1 MSDAEFTSLV
11 NTRTISAALVHTR
24 QCIAG
29 LTDTPGLDA
38 QVLLAHLCAK
48 PKTWILAHQE
58 DRLTF
63 DQTLMLAQ
71 AIAELAAGVPL
82 PYVIGEWEFYGRR
95 FEVTPDVLIP
105 RPETELLVETAL
117 KWLAAHPGR
126 RRVVE
131 AGTGSG
137 CIAVSVAAENPSA
150 AITATD
156 ISSKALAVA
165 QRNACQHRVDGRI
178 EWLENDLLAG
188 LEGPFDLALANLP
201 YIPTGVLHGL
211 PVYMREPTLALDG
224 GRDGLDLIRRL
235 LGQLPGIMAPGGAAL
250 LEIEAGQG
258 EMARHLARQTFPKAE
273 IDLKLDLAGHHRLL
287 AVQT

>member
-1 MSDAEFTSLV
+1 MSYREFSSLA
-11 NTRTISAALVHTR
+11 NPRTISAALAHTR

-29 LTDTPGLDA
+29 LTDTPSLDA
-38 QVLLAHLCAK
+38 QVLLAHLCGQ
-48 PKTWILAHQE
+48 PKTWIIAHQE
-58 DRLTF
+58 DRLTI

-95 FEVTPDVLIP
+95 FAVTSDVLIP

-126 RRVVE
+126 HRVAE

-137 CIAVSVAAENPSA
+137 CITVSVAAENSSVM
-150 AITATD
+150 ITATD
-156 ISSKALAVA
+156 ISLQALAVA
-165 QRNACQHRVDGRI
+165 QQNANQHEVEKQI
-178 EWLENDLLAG
+178 VWIENDLLAG
-188 LEGPFDLALANLP
+188 LNGPFDLILANLP
-201 YIPTGVLHGL
+201 YIPSETLHGL

-224 GRDGLDLIRRL
+224 GRDGLDLVRRL
-235 LGQLPGIMAPGGAAL
+235 IGQLPALLAPGGAAL

-258 EMARHLARQTFPKAE
+258 EMARDLARQTFPKAAVE
-273 IDLKLDLAGHHRLL
+273 LKLDLAGHHRLL
-287 AVQT
+287 TLQI